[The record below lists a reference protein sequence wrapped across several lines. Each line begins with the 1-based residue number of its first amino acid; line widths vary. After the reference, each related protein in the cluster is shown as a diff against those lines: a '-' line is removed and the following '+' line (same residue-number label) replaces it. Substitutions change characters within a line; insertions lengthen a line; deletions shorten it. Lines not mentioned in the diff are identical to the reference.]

1 MRQDWGPLKGQMSA
15 QKALQSVKD
24 QDEGVVGTSERE
36 QYLPR
41 DKVSLLCP
49 PGKINYID
57 KKQTEGKWVLVARHL
72 ETLWKSG
79 VLFKAPRSLNELLVG
94 VFLGEGPRA
103 EKFYHVVATQDLLF

>member
-41 DKVSLLCP
+41 ERGSLIRP
-49 PGKINYID
+49 AGKINYID